1 MADFEGIKFI
11 FWSVLLSI
19 ALLKSYFR
27 PFSQEKLKKF
37 LVSSI
42 ISSYTLRD
50 NSLIEVSMK
59 TDFDTLRTLASYT
72 INNLKEK
79 KLIEFHVTSREA
91 LIEAMATE
99 YGVSFATDEDVRE
112 QAIEEVEEKM
122 GVDSLTEDVTESEM
136 FNHARKEIIKSFNGE
151 NIGGL
156 YLVESLHQIAVRMK
170 DFVLNCDLIDD
181 VYGTDEELISFLVAK
196 IRLFSPKK
204 N

>member
-1 MADFEGIKFI
+1 M
-11 FWSVLLSI
+11 
-19 ALLKSYFR
+19 
-27 PFSQEKLKKF
+27 
-37 LVSSI
+37 

-72 INNLKEK
+72 INSLKEK
-79 KLIEFHVTSREA
+79 KLIEFHVTNREA
-91 LIEAMATE
+91 LIDAMATE
-99 YGVSFATDEDVRE
+99 YGVSFATDEDVRD

-170 DFVLNCDLIDD
+170 EFVLNCDLIED
-181 VYGTDEELISFLVAK
+181 VFGTDEDLIAFLVAK